1 VTENQDT
8 SQKAMLEMAVREQRD
23 TLKMH
28 VKEVQHSPDAVTI
41 GPAIGEVEALLV
53 DVDQTYGFKE

>member
-1 VTENQDT
+1 
-8 SQKAMLEMAVREQRD
+8 MLEMAVREQRD